1 MSHKRSEQLDFVV
14 WSVSQL
20 KSLKIT
26 IQIDVSMVNGTGN
39 FRPWI
44 FRPSAIDKD
53 SAR

>member
-26 IQIDVSMVNGTGN
+26 IQIDVSMVNEWYRELSTMD
-39 FRPWI
+39 F
-44 FRPSAIDKD
+44 SAICH
-53 SAR
+53 